1 VIEWLWDSLLELW
14 AYVHTNYD
22 PWRDTVDILAVT
34 LGIYWLLLLIRGTRA
49 GQILVGLLVLFTA
62 NFASETFGLVTLRSI
77 LATFMQSAIIII
89 VILFQHDLRR
99 ALARVG
105 RGFFPNVSAQQES
118 QMLEEVVRA
127 AQILAQKRLG
137 ALIVLERETGLDD
150 QIEGGQAVD
159 AAVTKELLVSLF
171 VPYAPLHDG
180 AVVIQRGRVAL
191 AGAILPLT
199 LKTDLPEG
207 VGTRHRAAVGIT
219 EETDAVVVVVSEETR
234 TISLVMGG
242 EMVRDLDAP
251 RLRELLR
258 EILGGERRDL
268 LQVGE
273 ESAPAEP
280 APAPAAEPEASS
292 GARTAG

>member
-1 VIEWLWDSLLELW
+1 VIEWLWQALLGVW
-14 AYVHTNYD
+14 DYVRTNYD
-22 PWRDTVDILAVT
+22 PVRDTVDIVAVT

-105 RGFFPNVSAQQES
+105 RGFFPSVSAQQES

-137 ALIVLERETGLDD
+137 ALIVLERETSLED

-159 AAVTKELLVSLF
+159 AAVTKELIVSLF

-180 AVVIQRGRVAL
+180 ALLIQGGRVAL

-219 EETDAVVVVVSEETR
+219 EETDAVVVVVSEETKA
-234 TISLVMGG
+234 ISLVMGG
-242 EMVRDLDAP
+242 EMVRELDAP

-268 LQVGE
+268 AGVSD
-273 ESAPAEP
+273 ESAPP
-280 APAPAAEPEASS
+280 AAPAAAPESAS

>member
-1 VIEWLWDSLLELW
+1 VIEWLWQALLEVW
-14 AYVHTNYD
+14 DYVHTNYD
-22 PWRDTVDILAVT
+22 PVRDTVDIVAVT

-105 RGFFPNVSAQQES
+105 RGFFPSVSAQQES

-127 AQILAQKRLG
+127 AQTLAQKRLG
-137 ALIVLERETGLDD
+137 ALIVLERETSLED

-159 AAVTKELLVSLF
+159 AAVTKELIVSLF

-180 AVVIQRGRVAL
+180 AVVIQGGRVAL

-219 EETDAVVVVVSEETR
+219 EETDAVVVVVSEETKA
-234 TISLVMGG
+234 ISLVMGG
-242 EMVRDLDAP
+242 EMVRELDAP

-268 LQVGE
+268 AGVSE
-273 ESAPAEP
+273 ESAPAL
-280 APAPAAEPEASS
+280 PAAATGSESTS
-292 GARTAG
+292 GARTAS

>member
-1 VIEWLWDSLLELW
+1 MIEWLWQALLEVW
-14 AYVHTNYD
+14 DYVRTNYD
-22 PWRDTVDILAVT
+22 PVRDTVDIVAVT

-127 AQILAQKRLG
+127 AQTLAQKRLG
-137 ALIVLERETGLDD
+137 ALIVLERETSLED

-180 AVVIQRGRVAL
+180 AVLIQRGRVAL

-219 EETDAVVVVVSEETR
+219 EETDAVVVVVSEETKA
-234 TISLVMGG
+234 ISLVMGG
-242 EMVRDLDAP
+242 EMVRELDAP

-268 LQVGE
+268 ADVIQEG
-273 ESAPAEP
+273 
-280 APAPAAEPEASS
+280 APAAPAAIESTS

>member
-1 VIEWLWDSLLELW
+1 MIEWLWEALLELW
-14 AYVHTNYD
+14 DYVRTNYD
-22 PWRDTVDILAVT
+22 PVRDTLDIVAVT
-34 LGIYWLLLLIRGTRA
+34 LGIYWILLLIRGTRA

-62 NFASETFGLVTLRSI
+62 NFASQTFGLVTLRSI
-77 LATFMQSAIIII
+77 LETFMQSAIIII

-127 AQILAQKRLG
+127 AQTLAQKRLG
-137 ALIVLERETGLDD
+137 ALIVLERETSLED
-150 QIEGGQAVD
+150 QIEGGQTVD
-159 AAVTKELLVSLF
+159 AAVTKELIVSLF

-180 AVVIQRGRVAL
+180 AVLIQRGRVAL

-207 VGTRHRAAVGIT
+207 MGTRHRAAVGIT
-219 EETDAVVVVVSEETR
+219 EETDAVVVVVSEETKA
-234 TISLVMGG
+234 ISLVMGG
-242 EMVRDLDAP
+242 EMVRELDAP

-268 LQVGE
+268 IGVGE
-273 ESAPAEP
+273 ESAPAS
-280 APAPAAEPEASS
+280 PAALAEPQQTP